1 MAETKET
8 KKVEEK
14 KQTMAQKLND
24 INFRNKQVEDIRNMQ
39 AENKRLK
46 DIIMSQKKSS
56 RGPSSSTRIAG
67 LQTLNPRLG
76 QQFS

>member
-1 MAETKET
+1 MPEVKET

-14 KQTMAQKLND
+14 KQTMAEKLND
-24 INFRNKQVEDIRNMQ
+24 INFRNKQAEDIKNIQ
-39 AENKRLK
+39 AENKKLK
-46 DIIMSQKKSS
+46 DMIIAQKKSS
-56 RGPSSSTRIAG
+56 RGPSSSTRVSG